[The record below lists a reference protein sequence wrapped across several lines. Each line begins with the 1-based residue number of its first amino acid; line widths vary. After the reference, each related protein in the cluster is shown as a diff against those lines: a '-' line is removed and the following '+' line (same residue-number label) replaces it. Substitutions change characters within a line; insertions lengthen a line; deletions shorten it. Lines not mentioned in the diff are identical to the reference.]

1 MSLFGVELLGLFEI
15 RMHFGMMNGKNILYL
30 CSNDNIGNGAKW
42 EEKGGVVI
50 GDGLDLFKI

>member
-50 GDGLDLFKI
+50 GFV